1 MKNKV
6 VYIVICILGI
16 LSALFVS
23 LYTKNTTIP
32 EDSIKEPFVEENIV
46 IYSPLEG
53 SVISSPLRVS
63 GQARGSWF
71 FEASAPIEVL
81 DENGVSIGQKYI
93 TAEGDWMTTDFVPF
107 SGEVSFVVPAGVSS
121 GLVVFKKDN
130 PSGESKFD
138 ESVLVPVRFR

>member
-23 LYTKNTTIP
+23 LYTKDTNIP

-53 SVISSPLRVS
+53 SVISNPLRVS

-93 TAEGDWMTTDFVPF
+93 TAEGDWMTTDF
-107 SGEVSFVVPAGVSS
+107 
-121 GLVVFKKDN
+121 
-130 PSGESKFD
+130 
-138 ESVLVPVRFR
+138 

>member
-1 MKNKV
+1 MKNKA

-23 LYTKNTTIP
+23 LYTKNNQNPKDNIR
-32 EDSIKEPFVEENIV
+32 EPFIEENIV
-46 IYSPLEG
+46 IYSPLES

-93 TAEGDWMTTDFVPF
+93 TAEGDWMTTGFVPF
-107 SGEVSFVVPAGVSS
+107 TGEVSFVVPDGVSS
-121 GLVVFKKDN
+121 GFVLFKKDN

-138 ESVLVPVRFR
+138 ESVSVPVRFR

>member
-6 VYIVICILGI
+6 VYIVICILGV

-23 LYTKNTTIP
+23 LYTKNTNIP
-32 EDSIKEPFVEENIV
+32 EDAIKEPFVEENIV

-53 SVISSPLRVS
+53 SIISSPLHVS

-71 FEASAPIEVL
+71 FEASAPLEVL
-81 DENGVSIGQKYI
+81 DENGVIIGQKYI

-107 SGEVSFVVPAGVSS
+107 VGEVSFIVPDGVSS
-121 GLVVFKKDN
+121 GFVVFRKDN

-138 ESVLVPVRFR
+138 ESVSIPVHFW